1 MPMGKKAFTLI
12 ELLVVI
18 AIIGLIAGISYVAL
32 GEPRKQAYALKAS
45 NDIKNIAIGLAMT
58 LKKQGRSTWWTE
70 AELGLG
76 SNPAVKIIPG
86 LTEFLKNPPKSAIP
100 GTVDYLYDNDG
111 DILGSTEADEKGVNI
126 LLVFPSDSQRDDYFK
141 IIDKTVDQSN
151 GPANGRIRTAPG
163 SMLIFN
169 ITTDPSKTGF

>member
-1 MPMGKKAFTLI
+1 MGKKAFTLI

-70 AELGLG
+70 VELGLG
-76 SNPAVKIIPG
+76 SNPPAKNIPG
-86 LTEFLKNPPKSAIP
+86 LSDYFKVPAKSIVP
-100 GTVDYLYDNDG
+100 GTVDYLYDNDS
-111 DILGSTEADEKGVNI
+111 DVLSDNEADEKGVNI
-126 LLVFPSDSQRDDYFK
+126 LLVFPNDVERDKYFELM
-141 IIDKTVDQSN
+141 DKTAEQSN
-151 GPANGRIRTAPG
+151 GPTRGRIRTASG
-163 SMLIFN
+163 SIIVFS
-169 ITTDPSKTGF
+169 ITPDPTKIGF